1 MATVPPIYTN
11 NTPIQNIGGLTPLQL
26 AAANYMMSSSPQP
39 FSINIDFLTEMLL
52 FGSSENIS
60 PLEFDPRTGLPQP
73 FPPLIRDITA
83 EAYFVRGEDLYIY
96 RRAENCGPDEDRYE
110 EVFVG
115 KVRDIATGTYAYYGR
130 IVRSGSVGTG
140 GGGTDGSGGG
150 SGGGGFQGYITDGS
164 GNVVRDGGG
173 NPITGGGGPPT
184 SITEPYG
191 GTPET
196 ADPGPGVT

>member
-1 MATVPPIYTN
+1 MATIPPIYTN

-39 FSINIDFLTEMLL
+39 FSINIDFLAEMVV

-60 PLEFDPRTGLPQP
+60 PLEFDPRTGLPKP
-73 FPPLIRDITA
+73 FPPLIRDVTA

-110 EVFVG
+110 EVLVG
-115 KVRDIATGTYAYYGR
+115 KVRDVAAGTYAYYGR

-140 GGGTDGSGGG
+140 GGGTDGSGGDG
-150 SGGGGFQGYITDGS
+150 GGGGFT
-164 GNVVRDGGG
+164 
-173 NPITGGGGPPT
+173 
-184 SITEPYG
+184 
-191 GTPET
+191 
-196 ADPGPGVT
+196 PGPAPDAPSPGVNDASLGYGPAGAVGGDAFA